1 MKNSLVNLTFSG
13 YSFIHS
19 FKELYFRYL
28 FNFLYLFRYFL
39 DIQDLAR
46 ASFAWVVERKKYD
59 WGYSLL

>member
-28 FNFLYLFRYFL
+28 FNFLYLFSLF
-39 DIQDLAR
+39 
-46 ASFAWVVERKKYD
+46 S
-59 WGYSLL
+59 GYSGPGQSFLCLGCGKEEI